1 VTDPRAE
8 YASRV
13 AGWDADIAR
22 GEARYHRIA
31 NLRAADILLTLL
43 LGWAA
48 IEAAVSVWWLAAP
61 AVAFVALVV
70 WHERVARRNDLARRA
85 RRWYARGLARLD
97 GTWAGAGPDG
107 ARFLDDHAFA
117 RDLDL
122 FGTASLFQLVDTAQ
136 TQIGEETLADWLRRG
151 AAIDEIVARQVA
163 IDELRSMVEYREA
176 IAVIAVDVHAAR
188 TSSLAAF
195 AASPPVGFSAVARNT
210 FHALAGASA
219 LLTVVCLAGR
229 LPFSLLAG
237 WVILQSGVVLAW
249 RRQLEGALAR
259 VDVAT
264 SDLTRL
270 KTLLM
275 RLEGQPFAA
284 PRLAALRDALITGGL
299 PPSQCIAR
307 LERLVSMLDSCRN
320 QMFLPIAMLFLVR
333 SQLIVAIDRWHAA
346 HGPAIAT
353 WLSAVGEIEALSA
366 LATYAF
372 EHPADPFP
380 TLVEHETVFDAQ
392 ALGHPLIADA
402 VAVRND
408 VRLGAPG
415 PRVLVVGVNVVLAL
429 AGAPVRAASLRLS
442 RLALGATLRIE
453 DSLQEGHSKF
463 YAEILR
469 IRAIVDIA
477 RGPVPLLFLLD
488 EILGGTNSHDRRL
501 GAEAIVGGLVTRGAI
516 GLVTTHDLALT
527 ELVGPLGPAAANVHF
542 EDRIE
547 DGKILFDY
555 RMRPGV
561 VEHSNALALMH
572 AIGLV
577 P

>member
-1 VTDPRAE
+1 
-8 YASRV
+8 
-13 AGWDADIAR
+13 
-22 GEARYHRIA
+22 
-31 NLRAADILLTLL
+31 
-43 LGWAA
+43 
-48 IEAAVSVWWLAAP
+48 
-61 AVAFVALVV
+61 
-70 WHERVARRNDLARRA
+70 
-85 RRWYARGLARLD
+85 
-97 GTWAGAGPDG
+97 
-107 ARFLDDHAFA
+107 
-117 RDLDL
+117 
-122 FGTASLFQLVDTAQ
+122 
-136 TQIGEETLADWLRRG
+136 
-151 AAIDEIVARQVA
+151 
-163 IDELRSMVEYREA
+163 MVEYREA
-176 IAVIAVDVHAAR
+176 LAVIAVDVRAAR
-188 TSSLAAF
+188 TSALSAF
-195 AASPPVGFSAVARNT
+195 AASPPAGFSAVARTT
-210 FHALAGASA
+210 FRALAGASA
-219 LLTVVCLAGR
+219 LLTLACLAGR
-229 LPFSLLAG
+229 LPFSLLAA
-237 WVILQSGVVLAW
+237 WVLLQSGVVLAW
-249 RRQLEGALAR
+249 RRQLDAALAR

-270 KTLLM
+270 KTLLV
-275 RLEGQPFAA
+275 RLERQPFTA
-284 PRLAALRDALITGGL
+284 PRLAALRDALVTGGL
-299 PPSQCIAR
+299 PPSPCIAQ
-307 LERLVSMLDSCRN
+307 LERLTSMLDSCRN
-320 QMFLPIAMLFLVR
+320 QMFLPIAMLFLIR
-333 SQLIVAIDRWHAA
+333 SQLVVAIDRWHTA

-353 WLSAVGEIEALSA
+353 WLRAVGEIEALSA

-392 ALGHPLIADA
+392 SLGHPLIADS

-408 VRLGAPG
+408 VRLGDPG
-415 PRVLVVGVNVVLAL
+415 PRMLVVSGSNMSGKSTLLRAVGVNVVLAL
-429 AGAPVRAASLRLS
+429 AGAPVRAGRLRLS
-442 RLALGATLRIE
+442 RVALGATLRIE

-501 GAEAIVGGLVTRGAI
+501 GAEAIVGGLVARGAI

-547 DGKILFDY
+547 DGRILFDY